1 MMDSHPM
8 WRREGEGREQ
18 GREGGGAET
27 GLSTWPCDLACNNL
41 L

>member
-1 MMDSHPM
+1 MDSHPI
-8 WRREGEGREQ
+8 WRRVRREQ
-18 GREGGGAET
+18 RGEGGGAET